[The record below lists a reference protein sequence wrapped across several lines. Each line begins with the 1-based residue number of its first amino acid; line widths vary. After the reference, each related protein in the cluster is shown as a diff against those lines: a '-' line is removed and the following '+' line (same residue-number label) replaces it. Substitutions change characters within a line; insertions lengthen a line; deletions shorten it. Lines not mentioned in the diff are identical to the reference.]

1 MVAAAAAKSLA
12 ARRRIE
18 YPPGYA
24 YGAAVAPGFPGD
36 SERHIDWLRGCSEVW
51 QAAGRPTPQSWE
63 PTRRLTSLADDW
75 GPGDLPIPPCI
86 CRCPHRYPQAE

>member
-1 MVAAAAAKSLA
+1 MVAAAAAAAKSLA

-36 SERHIDWLRGCSEVW
+36 SERHIDWLRGCSEAW

-63 PTRRLTSLADDW
+63 PTRRLPSLADDW
-75 GPGDLPIPPCI
+75 A
-86 CRCPHRYPQAE
+86 R